1 MILKKLLNTHLR
13 LFWVDFNLN
22 LTLDIN
28 PPLLKILFSLGCSYS
43 FVVKNSACLKLSI
56 KFVSFQ
62 NLTFF
67 NLLFPG
73 FKGAGTIY
81 LMVKDFDRFSVLEN
95 LNFGILMFCPQIIKL
110 NGSVYKASSIY
121 QFFCWCEK
129 CCYERHNKAHH
140 IN

>member
-1 MILKKLLNTHLR
+1 M
-13 LFWVDFNLN
+13 
-22 LTLDIN
+22 
-28 PPLLKILFSLGCSYS
+28 LFSLGCSYS

-95 LNFGILMFCPQIIKL
+95 LNFGILMFCPQLL
-110 NGSVYKASSIY
+110 N
-121 QFFCWCEK
+121 
-129 CCYERHNKAHH
+129 
-140 IN
+140 